1 MLYYSCVMF
10 SLLRLR
16 VLYFPCYV
24 EVSLD
29 SNLERKKKLPKIF
42 QIMLSRMDKCN
53 LVVST
58 NILLFDVLTMLIHH
72 LVLFFSF
79 LSLKINFLPKAK
91 KKILSKAIMFFFVFF
106 VGWTNTL
113 IPLLFIKLVSE

>member
-1 MLYYSCVMF
+1 MF

-16 VLYFPCYV
+16 VFYFPCYV

-79 LSLKINFLPKAK
+79 LSLKINFCQKQRK
-91 KKILSKAIMFFFVFF
+91 KYSVKLHYYVFF
-106 VGWTNTL
+106 RVFCWMDKYFNTT
-113 IPLLFIKLVSE
+113 FIYQTGIRMNISNT

>member
-1 MLYYSCVMF
+1 MF

-58 NILLFDVLTMLIHH
+58 NMLLFDVLTMLIHH

-79 LSLKINFLPKAK
+79 LSLKINILPKAK
-91 KKILSKAIMFFFVFF
+91 KKILSKAALLCFFSCF
-106 VGWTNTL
+106 
-113 IPLLFIKLVSE
+113 LLDGQIL